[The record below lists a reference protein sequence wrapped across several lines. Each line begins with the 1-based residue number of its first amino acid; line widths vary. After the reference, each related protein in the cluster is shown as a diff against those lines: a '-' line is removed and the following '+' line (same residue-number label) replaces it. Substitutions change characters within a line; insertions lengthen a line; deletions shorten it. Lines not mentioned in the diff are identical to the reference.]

1 MRDEENFDPEKFRI
15 PPEQQSEIGPAE
27 PKPKRHRQRGKFVQ
41 VPELW
46 REQLCTIRAHGSTY
60 RVAMHLLHE
69 AWRTGN
75 RVVKLTNV
83 ALTEVGVGREG
94 KAIAL
99 RELRK
104 TGLIAVE
111 QRPRRNPIVTVRFVD
126 S

>member
-15 PPEQQSEIGPAE
+15 PRGRQPEMVA
-27 PKPKRHRQRGKFVQ
+27 PKPGPMRRRQRGKFTQ
-41 VPELW
+41 IPELW
-46 REQLCTIRAHGSTY
+46 REQLCIVRAHGSTY
-60 RVAMHLLHE
+60 RVALFLLHE

-83 ALTEVGVGREG
+83 ALSGAGVGRRG

-111 QRPRRNPIVTVRFVD
+111 QRPNRNPIVTIR
-126 S
+126 SGHQ